1 MLCRFTKSI
10 DFTVYRLL
18 CVNVYY
24 ASPLSVLLG
33 LTTIPEVSFHHEVC
47 VLL

>member
-1 MLCRFTKSI
+1 MDLN
-10 DFTVYRLL
+10 VYRLL
-18 CVNVYY
+18 YVNVYY

-33 LTTIPEVSFHHEVC
+33 LTTIPELSFHHEVC